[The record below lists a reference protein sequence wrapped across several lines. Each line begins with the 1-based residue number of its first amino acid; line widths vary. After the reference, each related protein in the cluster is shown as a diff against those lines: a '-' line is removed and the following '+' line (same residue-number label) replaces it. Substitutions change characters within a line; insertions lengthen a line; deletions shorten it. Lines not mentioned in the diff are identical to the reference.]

1 VASGTAPGPL
11 GAATSVAAVRVVAA
25 GAAPPS
31 SSRGATSTSTSGG
44 SAGKDAFATT
54 SGGGAVKETFA
65 LELAQNRLLQWRYT
79 PSLPPPP
86 VASSPG
92 AIGVL
97 WGSISGS

>member
-11 GAATSVAAVRVVAA
+11 GAATSAAVRVVAA